1 MEEILKYKVREL
13 RVDNDDKM
21 KFIVLLD
28 ITNEII
34 IIEGHYKMKLDGLS
48 NFKKIGQKEFDLK
61 STTAA
66 TFDTII
72 KELYDA
78 VKERIEFATVVAE
91 FFKDRDH
98 VEIVV

>member
-1 MEEILKYKVREL
+1 MKEILKYKVTEL

-28 ITNEII
+28 ITNEVI

-48 NFKKIGQKEFDLK
+48 NFKKIAEKQFNLK
-61 STTAA
+61 STAEE

-78 VKERIEFATVVAE
+78 VKERVEFATVVAE

-98 VEIVV
+98 VEIVD